1 MNERQII
8 TVTELNRYMKALI
21 EGDAALA
28 SVWVRGELSNFTNH
42 YKTGHMYMTVK
53 DEGSAIRAVMF
64 ARDASK
70 LRFMPENGMKV
81 LVQGRVAVYERDG
94 QYQLY
99 LHAMEPDGI
108 GALYLAFEQLKRKLA
123 GEGLFDEGRKR
134 PLPKLPLKIGVITS
148 PTGAAVRDI
157 IHVLGRRFP
166 MAEVLLYPVLVQG
179 ENAPPQIIEALRYFG
194 TSGEADLVILGR
206 GGGSIEELWAF
217 NDEGVARA
225 IAACRVPVISAVGH
239 ETDFTIADF
248 AADLRAPT
256 PSAAAELA
264 VPDGITLKTRF
275 ANLDARLL
283 ALVRNRLQSART
295 KVTDLAGRR
304 VFKSPA
310 VYIDDR
316 RMAVIAMT
324 ARLDAAMRLQG
335 ARRRHRL
342 EVAAGKLDALS
353 PLAVLGRGYAVILR
367 DGGAV
372 RSCAELAPGDGIDI
386 MLAKGGARAA
396 VTEVYDGK

>member
-1 MNERQII
+1 MNERRII
-8 TVTELNRYMKALI
+8 TVTELNRYMKSLI

-64 ARDASK
+64 SRDAAK
-70 LRFMPENGMKV
+70 LRFVPENGMKV

-99 LHAMEPDGI
+99 LREMEPDGI

-134 PLPKLPLKIGVITS
+134 PLPKLPLRIGVITS

-166 MAEVLLYPVLVQG
+166 MAQVLLYPVLVQG
-179 ENAPPQIIEALRYFG
+179 DNAPPQIIEALKYFSDTG
-194 TSGEADLVILGR
+194 AADLIILGR

-217 NDEGVARA
+217 NDEGVARS

-264 VPDGITLKTRF
+264 VPDAITLKTRF

-283 ALVRNRLQSART
+283 ALVRARLLSART
-295 KVTDLAGRR
+295 KITDLSSRR
-304 VFKSPA
+304 VFRSPA

-316 RMAVIAMT
+316 RMAVVAMT

-353 PLAVLGRGYAVILR
+353 PLAVLGRGYAVVLR
-367 DGGAV
+367 EGGAV
-372 RSCAELAPGDGIDI
+372 RSCTELSPGDGIDI
-386 MLAKGGARAA
+386 MLAKGGARAT

>member
-1 MNERQII
+1 MNERRII
-8 TVTELNRYMKALI
+8 TVTELNRYMKTLI

-64 ARDASK
+64 ARDAAK
-70 LRFMPENGMKV
+70 LRFAPENGMKV
-81 LVQGRVAVYERDG
+81 LVQGRVAVFERDG

-99 LHAMEPDGI
+99 LREMEPDGI

-123 GEGLFDEGRKR
+123 GEGLFDESRKR

-166 MAEVLLYPVLVQG
+166 MAQVLLYPVLVQG
-179 ENAPPQIIEALRYFG
+179 DNAPPQIIDALKYFSD
-194 TSGEADLVILGR
+194 TKSADLVILGR

-225 IAACRVPVISAVGH
+225 IAASRVPVISAVGH

-264 VPDGITLKTRF
+264 VPDAITLKTRF

-295 KVTDLAGRR
+295 KVSDLSSRR
-304 VFKSPA
+304 VFRSPA

-316 RMAVIAMT
+316 RMAVVAMT
-324 ARLDAAMRLQG
+324 ARLDAVIRLQG

-353 PLAVLGRGYAVILR
+353 PLAVLGRGYAVVMR
-367 DGGAV
+367 EGGAV
-372 RSCAELAPGDGIDI
+372 RSCAELSPGDEIDI